1 MKKLLSG
8 FYPFYYIKFSISLP
22 LLVFEPVAFAPVGD
36 VVHKYRAQSGRIK
49 SHQHEHQHR
58 RRIKRH
64 QVIPWCLRLDLV
76 ILLGTLAP
84 VGFYCRRLA
93 SRPTAI

>member
-22 LLVFEPVAFAPVGD
+22 LLVFEPVAFAPVGY

-49 SHQHEHQHR
+49 TASSDPTEFMFGFNDFVGNTSASWERSISLELLPLLQFLL
-58 RRIKRH
+58 IDL
-64 QVIPWCLRLDLV
+64 PWL
-76 ILLGTLAP
+76 I
-84 VGFYCRRLA
+84 Y
-93 SRPTAI
+93 